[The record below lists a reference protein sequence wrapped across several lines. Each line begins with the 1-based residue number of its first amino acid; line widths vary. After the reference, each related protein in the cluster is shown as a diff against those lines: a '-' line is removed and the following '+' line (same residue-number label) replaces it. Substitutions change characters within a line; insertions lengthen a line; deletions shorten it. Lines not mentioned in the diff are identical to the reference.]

1 MVPSTIIGN
10 ITVHVS
16 NDGVF
21 KCPSFLPHSVELPPS
36 VLKVLP
42 SSCSHLGGLAVTI
55 FGFFVPFPTDVGL
68 VIKENG
74 EQEVQNNQEIIGELN
89 ASTEYEHEESTLAD

>member
-1 MVPSTIIGN
+1 MFYVTVIYII
-10 ITVHVS
+10 
-16 NDGVF
+16 
-21 KCPSFLPHSVELPPS
+21 
-36 VLKVLP
+36 
-42 SSCSHLGGLAVTI
+42 LAVTI

-89 ASTEYEHEESTLAD
+89 ASTEYEHEEIAYIAVQEEEKMSHF